1 MNAVLLVTVNAVGIM
16 AHHLGEKSQRES
28 FINCRAYIG
37 AKLQFQ
43 EQGQKLVCAR
53 FTRCFLKTAATYSFL
68 SFLSNALFGRND
80 LTVKHKIGCE
90 VSLLSLSYVL
100 SSSSGV

>member
-1 MNAVLLVTVNAVGIM
+1 MVNAVLLVTVNAVGIM

-53 FTRCFLKTAATYSFL
+53 FTRGFLKTVCYVFL
-68 SFLSNALFGRND
+68 SFFFIKRAFWAERFD
-80 LTVKHKIGCE
+80 CE
-90 VSLLSLSYVL
+90 T
-100 SSSSGV
+100 